1 MRPPAGP
8 AYWWVMS
15 AILIFPWSAVT
26 IVVVGFLHKRRK
38 NKKLREQEE
47 KERGATP

>member
-15 AILIFPWSAVT
+15 TILLSPWSVAAFG
-26 IVVVGFLHKRRK
+26 IVGFLRHRRK
-38 NKKLREQEE
+38 NKKLQEREE
-47 KERGATP
+47 KERGAAL